1 MNQHQIKNKVI
12 EKIIGVIVLV
22 VAVAA
27 VVTAGYFYVKSQNS
41 RSWPAAEGVI
51 TKSSTRIQRN
61 PGDSGAPA
69 TIADVWYSY
78 IVDGIEH
85 HNDTI
90 SHAQYGSSSA
100 RHAVQ
105 EARRYPVGSRVL
117 VYYDPGNPHDSVL
130 EHKTPWIFIGI
141 FGGLGTI
148 LIFIGVGMLS
158 GGFTASR
165 SAAAKRYGYHT
176 AAYEKKAPAAT
187 GTRRMITALFLSTL
201 IVFMGFY
208 FYLNKKNETIVS
220 TGQVADYLPESGE
233 PHPVS
238 TYSKTKT
245 SLPCGESLKA
255 EVAQR
260 QKIDL
265 DDGIHAL
272 YVTATLCIEEE
283 EMKAASQSHL
293 TWPTIAG
300 HLAAYDKAVFDP
312 ESALLGSGE
321 ENATEAFVMRLK
333 RIENE
338 SLQRLHENGIFFVK
352 AIQFDY
358 LQVFKAD

>member
-1 MNQHQIKNKVI
+1 MFIQMNQHQIKNKVV
-12 EKIIGVIVLV
+12 EKIIGVIVLF

-78 IVDGIEH
+78 VVDGIEH

-105 EARRYPVGSRVL
+105 EARRYPVDSRVL
-117 VYYDPGNPHDSVL
+117 VYYN
-130 EHKTPWIFIGI
+130 
-141 FGGLGTI
+141 
-148 LIFIGVGMLS
+148 
-158 GGFTASR
+158 
-165 SAAAKRYGYHT
+165 
-176 AAYEKKAPAAT
+176 
-187 GTRRMITALFLSTL
+187 
-201 IVFMGFY
+201 
-208 FYLNKKNETIVS
+208 
-220 TGQVADYLPESGE
+220 PESGE

-300 HLAAYDKAVFDP
+300 HLVAYDKAVFDP
-312 ESALLGSGE
+312 ESTLLGSGE